1 MRCEGNPR
9 FRSVLRV
16 AVGTHWS
23 EDTLGLPRMN
33 LARCVLPPSSP
44 ERMCGVNFPL
54 FTYSVLAK
62 ENVSRGNQ
70 NIFEVQQESVCC
82 PQMRTSDRAR
92 PT

>member
-33 LARCVLPPSSP
+33 LARCVLPPSSA
-44 ERMCGVNFPL
+44 EKMFRVNFPL
-54 FTYSVLAK
+54 FTYSVLEK
-62 ENVSRGNQ
+62 ENVSQETQKYFRGA
-70 NIFEVQQESVCC
+70 
-82 PQMRTSDRAR
+82 TGKAR
-92 PT
+92 HVRR